1 MSLQSLIRDGNYANA
16 QAAFDAITAPSVEI
30 RDDANYTWAGV
41 ALVVGPEA
49 AEMLRLAL
57 NDNGMGWVVHQL
69 GGLGIQLSNPLV
81 QQVLTGFAAAGLPG
95 CAELKAKGIS
105 LQSLWQVAG
114 IATEPTLQQ
123 VTDAFNAELRWRAY
137 QSVVER
143 ATAATEAAAAAYRSP
158 TPTPEEITTAGEAAF
173 EVV

>member
-1 MSLQSLIRDGNYANA
+1 MSLVDLVRAGNYANA
-16 QAAFDAITAPSVEI
+16 QAAFDAITTPSVEI
-30 RDDANYTWAGV
+30 RDDVNYTWAGV

-81 QQVLTGFAAAGLPG
+81 QQALTGFAAAGLPG

-105 LQSLWQVAG
+105 LITPWQSAG
-114 IATEPTLQQ
+114 LNEPTLENVEASFAVVQSELAKEAIRTRLDGVYNQ
-123 VTDAFNAELRWRAY
+123 IGTGEQAEAIAELRAIAD
-137 QSVVER
+137 EL
-143 ATAATEAAAAAYRSP
+143 E
-158 TPTPEEITTAGEAAF
+158 G
-173 EVV
+173 